1 MKKVLFLLLLT
12 ISITSVS
19 AQRGF
24 NYYKDSSRVGSPNG
38 KAYTYFK
45 KAYYDC
51 IWKWSKAGA
60 DSAEYY
66 LKLAIKEDSN
76 YSAAY
81 AFLAHVYQFETYDR
95 TDRDKKLALVKK
107 YAEKALSF
115 NPVTGDGY
123 SAMSVVKWYVDK
135 DTIQAFALLRK
146 AITQE
151 PDNVG
156 NLIWIAIRFRHLGTA
171 SANDSGIYYMHRIIQ
186 LDSEYGQ
193 AYMKLGNV
201 YQFDKPIN
209 DSAKFYYHKTIEL
222 YNNVKPQDRRLMD
235 AYYWLGEL
243 FLSENKYDSAIYY
256 YKTFLKEIEPSDM
269 YIREFRLSSTYKHLY
284 QCYQNLSGNYLDK
297 LVTHDKLRIA
307 SDSTDADYLLG
318 MLEENYM
325 DIEKDSVLQQFAIPF
340 AKRIQKIPS
349 SDSNIQ
355 IFATLDEVVFLQRLK
370 KNQQALEL
378 LQTLYSKEP
387 KNPAVLLELGR
398 EYILEGKNKQ
408 GLVYLNEA
416 EMCLNDIMNKRDF
429 LELLKNP
436 DFDSVR
442 QTVEFK
448 KFSN

>member
-1 MKKVLFLLLLT
+1 MKKILILFFLT
-12 ISITSVS
+12 SNTIIIS

-24 NYYKDSSRVGSPNG
+24 NYYRDSSRVGSPNG

-81 AFLAHVYQFETYDR
+81 AFLAQVYQFETYDR

-146 AITQE
+146 AIAQE

-186 LDSEYGQ
+186 LDS
-193 AYMKLGNV
+193 
-201 YQFDKPIN
+201 
-209 DSAKFYYHKTIEL
+209 
-222 YNNVKPQDRRLMD
+222 
-235 AYYWLGEL
+235 
-243 FLSENKYDSAIYY
+243 
-256 YKTFLKEIEPSDM
+256 
-269 YIREFRLSSTYKHLY
+269 
-284 QCYQNLSGNYLDK
+284 
-297 LVTHDKLRIA
+297 
-307 SDSTDADYLLG
+307 
-318 MLEENYM
+318 
-325 DIEKDSVLQQFAIPF
+325 
-340 AKRIQKIPS
+340 
-349 SDSNIQ
+349 
-355 IFATLDEVVFLQRLK
+355 
-370 KNQQALEL
+370 
-378 LQTLYSKEP
+378 
-387 KNPAVLLELGR
+387 
-398 EYILEGKNKQ
+398 
-408 GLVYLNEA
+408 
-416 EMCLNDIMNKRDF
+416 
-429 LELLKNP
+429 
-436 DFDSVR
+436 
-442 QTVEFK
+442 
-448 KFSN
+448 